1 MTDTIITMEQILA
14 LSDLNKFFQFIYL
27 NIYWVC
33 GVILLMIIFSEF
45 LDKLIIKTL
54 KKLTFKP
61 KIIMIPFCLLLAP
74 CVLSIATYVDRTTL
88 NENQIKL
95 IKSINDPQF
104 QADALNSVEEH
115 GANILAIKQLIK
127 LLADNSYQQVANVK
141 PHKITKRYDPYQE
154 KLDSI
159 EFYKSIQP

>member
-1 MTDTIITMEQILA
+1 
-14 LSDLNKFFQFIYL
+14 
-27 NIYWVC
+27 
-33 GVILLMIIFSEF
+33 MIIFSEF

-74 CVLSIATYVDRTTL
+74 CVLSIATYVDRTAL

-127 LLADNSYQQVANVK
+127 LLADSSYQQVTNVN

-159 EFYKSIQP
+159 EFYKSVQP

>member
-1 MTDTIITMEQILA
+1 M
-14 LSDLNKFFQFIYL
+14 K
-27 NIYWVC
+27 
-33 GVILLMIIFSEF
+33 
-45 LDKLIIKTL
+45 
-54 KKLTFKP
+54 
-61 KIIMIPFCLLLAP
+61 
-74 CVLSIATYVDRTTL
+74 
-88 NENQIKL
+88 

-141 PHKITKRYDPYQE
+141 PHKITKRYNPYQE

-159 EFYKSIQP
+159 EFYKSVQP